1 MKKTLILGASLDKK
15 RYAFMAIRRLIGMDF
30 WVIGIGSR
38 EGKINGCHIHTNQI
52 PIDDLHTVSIY
63 LNVQNQEEY
72 YDYIV
77 NLRPKR
83 VIFNPGAENMQ
94 FEILLAQHQIHFE
107 RACTLVLLNM
117 GQF

>member
-1 MKKTLILGASLDKK
+1 MKKTLVLGASLDKQ
-15 RYAFMAIRRLIGMDF
+15 RYAFMAIGRLIGMGF
-30 WVIGIGSR
+30 WVIGIGSK
-38 EGKINGCHIHTNQI
+38 EGMIDSCRIHISQI

-63 LNVQNQEEY
+63 LNARNQEEY

-77 NLRPKR
+77 NLKPKR

-94 FEILLAQHQIHFE
+94 FETLLTQHKIQFE
-107 RACTLVLLNM
+107 RACTLVLLSM